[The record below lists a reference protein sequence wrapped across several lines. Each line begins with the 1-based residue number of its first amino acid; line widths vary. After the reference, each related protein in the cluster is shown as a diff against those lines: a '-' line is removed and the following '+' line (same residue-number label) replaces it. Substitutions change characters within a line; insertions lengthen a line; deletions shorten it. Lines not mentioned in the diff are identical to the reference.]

1 MIALAP
7 VENPQIT
14 VFIAVDEPSNGAY
27 YGGEVAAPLM
37 KELFEE
43 VFKYMD
49 SPLAKERF
57 SIYKNVIIPDV
68 RGKSIEEAKEI
79 LKANNLEAEVKGNGK
94 TIVSMDTYPGATV
107 KEGTT
112 ITITAKDSGQVEKQ
126 VIMPDLKG
134 NTEEFATSILNNLG
148 LVYEFEGE
156 GNVYSQS
163 VTAGNKVV
171 KGTKVTITL
180 KKEFEY

>member
-1 MIALAP
+1 
-7 VENPQIT
+7 
-14 VFIAVDEPSNGAY
+14 
-27 YGGEVAAPLM
+27 
-37 KELFEE
+37 
-43 VFKYMD
+43 MD

-79 LKANNLEAEVKGNGK
+79 LKA
-94 TIVSMDTYPGATV
+94 
-107 KEGTT
+107 
-112 ITITAKDSGQVEKQ
+112 
-126 VIMPDLKG
+126 
-134 NTEEFATSILNNLG
+134 NNLG

>member
-1 MIALAP
+1 MAGSLGAGGLG
-7 VENPQIT
+7 T
-14 VFIAVDEPSNGAY
+14 VSY
-27 YGGEVAAPLM
+27 TL
-37 KELFEE
+37 L
-43 VFKYMD
+43 
-49 SPLAKERF
+49 
-57 SIYKNVIIPDV
+57 
-68 RGKSIEEAKEI
+68 
-79 LKANNLEAEVKGNGK
+79 
-94 TIVSMDTYPGATV
+94 V

-134 NTEEFATSILNNLG
+134 KTEEFSTSILNNLG

>member
-1 MIALAP
+1 MQ
-7 VENPQIT
+7 N
-14 VFIAVDEPSNGAY
+14 
-27 YGGEVAAPLM
+27 YGFA
-37 KELFEE
+37 
-43 VFKYMD
+43 
-49 SPLAKERF
+49 SRF
-57 SIYKNVIIPDV
+57 SIISYF
-68 RGKSIEEAKEI
+68 
-79 LKANNLEAEVKGNGK
+79 
-94 TIVSMDTYPGATV
+94 
-107 KEGTT
+107 
-112 ITITAKDSGQVEKQ
+112 TAHVF
-126 VIMPDLKG
+126 LKG